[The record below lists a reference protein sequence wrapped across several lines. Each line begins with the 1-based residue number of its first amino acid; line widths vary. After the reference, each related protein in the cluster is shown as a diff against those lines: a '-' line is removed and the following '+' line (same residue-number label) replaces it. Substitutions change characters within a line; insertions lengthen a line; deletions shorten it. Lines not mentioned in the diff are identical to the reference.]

1 MTVFESVKSAVTPR
15 MAAERYGLQ
24 VNRSGM
30 TRCPFHSDRTPSMK
44 LNEDYFYCFGC
55 TSRGDVIDLTAK
67 LFSLSV
73 QEAAKKLASDFGI
86 TDSKP
91 SVLTRL
97 QRGQTQAE
105 NENLCFRVLREYL
118 KILEDWQVRYAP
130 KLPADEPDPRF
141 TEACH
146 MLECTK
152 YMLDILT
159 LSPAKER
166 AELVADMMKDD
177 KITLLKERVQEM
189 KGKENGRN

>member
-1 MTVFESVKSAVTPR
+1 M
-15 MAAERYGLQ
+15 
-24 VNRSGM
+24 
-30 TRCPFHSDRTPSMK
+30 
-44 LNEDYFYCFGC
+44 
-55 TSRGDVIDLTAK
+55 
-67 LFSLSV
+67 
-73 QEAAKKLASDFGI
+73 
-86 TDSKP
+86 
-91 SVLTRL
+91 
-97 QRGQTQAE
+97 
-105 NENLCFRVLREYL
+105 
-118 KILEDWQVRYAP
+118 EDWQAHYAP
-130 KLPADEPDPRF
+130 KSPGDEPDPRF